1 MKKLSFIILTIV
13 VALGF
18 ITVSAQQGKK
28 APKAQFDKNV
38 HDFGK
43 INESQ
48 KTATTIFT
56 FKNVGD
62 APLIIQRAHASC
74 GCTTPDYTKE
84 PILPGKEGT
93 ITVTYSTVG
102 RPGVFDKSITIF
114 SNVPDS
120 VYVLKIKGE
129 VIRGK

>member
-1 MKKLSFIILTIV
+1 MKKLSIIFLTIV
-13 VALGF
+13 VAISISSL
-18 ITVSAQQGKK
+18 SAQQGKRN
-28 APKAQFDKNV
+28 PNAQFDKNV

-48 KTATTIFT
+48 KTATTT
-56 FKNVGD
+56 FKFKNTGD

-84 PILPGKEGT
+84 PVLPGKEGT
-93 ITVTYSTVG
+93 VTVTYSTVG
-102 RPGVFDKSITIF
+102 RPGIFDKSITIF

-120 VYVLKIKGE
+120 VYILKIKGE
-129 VIRGK
+129 VLRGK

>member
-1 MKKLSFIILTIV
+1 MKKLSFIILSIV
-13 VALGF
+13 VALSF
-18 ITVSAQQGKK
+18 AVATAQQGRKG
-28 APKAQFDKNV
+28 PKAEFDKNV

-48 KTATTIFT
+48 KTATTTFK

-62 APLIIQRAHASC
+62 TPLIIQRAQASC

-84 PILPGKEGT
+84 RILPGKDGS

-102 RPGVFDKSITIF
+102 RPGAFDKNVTVF
-114 SNVPDS
+114 TNVPDS
-120 VYVLKIKGE
+120 VYILKIKGE
-129 VIRGK
+129 VLRGK